1 MVKQTVIPFYKG
13 KKKNGRLRPL
23 ALSLCLL
30 TFAGVSAQTDK
41 VSLDVKNAT
50 VKELFSAIEK
60 QTPWHFSYR
69 DAEVKEKERVTL
81 SVKNEELKVVLTQ
94 ELKKRNLTYRLSGN
108 KIIIISADADKG
120 SSKKVT
126 VKGQI
131 KDEKGEPIIGVTIML
146 ASDQSVGTI
155 TDHKGDFS
163 LSGVPENDYLLVSY
177 IGYKDQSVPI
187 RKNTFLNIMLQ
198 EDSQALDEVVVVG
211 YGVQKKANLSG
222 AVSVVETK
230 TIENRPVLNMG
241 QALQGAVA
249 NFNVSIGDGEADDSP
264 KYNIRGYTSINGGEP
279 LVVIDGV
286 VSTSDQLN
294 RMNPTDIAGIS
305 VLKDAAS
312 SAIYGSRAAYGVIL
326 VTTRMGSSEKLTVN
340 YNNNFVLRTNTHMP
354 EIITDP
360 YTVATISNEMAYP
373 WYNLFNEEQLA
384 YAKKVSE
391 DPSLSPYYVNPD
403 GTWSYFGRTNWM
415 EEAYKDVGFSTI
427 HNIDISG
434 KTERIA
440 YYFSGGYNRQNGMF
454 KMGNDIYNRY
464 NVRSKLQFKL
474 TDWWKLDANLSMT
487 ASDYDYATA
496 MTNTYREMYRKSTIY
511 TLKNPDGTWTD
522 SSVGNLG
529 AMAEGGR
536 ATDWKNNMN
545 INLSTRID
553 FIKDVLFVQ
562 GNFAYA
568 NTKTRS
574 NWHDKL
580 VPYRNGPDLPLLM
593 FNPLSSVSDASS
605 SSSDTKHL
613 VFDVYGTFQ
622 KTFAQVHSLTAVLG
636 FNQEEYKYDY
646 FKANRAELISE
657 SLPTI
662 NLATGDMNMSQKIES
677 WALRGAF
684 ARLGYVYA
692 DKYIFEFNGRY
703 DGTSRF
709 PKKDRF
715 VFNPSASLGWV
726 ISREDFF
733 KPLKNIISF
742 LKLRGSYGRLGNQD
756 VSTYAYVATMGSGK
770 ISQILEGK
778 QPIYVS
784 APGLVSGNLTWEKVT
799 TANIG
804 MDINFF
810 DNRLTMTGEFY
821 IRRTKDMLTK
831 GYTLPAVLGTS
842 VPKQNAANLKTRGW
856 EVTVGWK
863 DQLNLCNKPFIYNA
877 NFNLADSRAWI
888 TKYDNPT
895 GYLGDHYVGQ
905 ELGEIWGVETLGF
918 FTSEED
924 IKNHAD
930 QSWSTSYP
938 GTRPLAPG
946 DLKFKD
952 ANGDGKIDDGTWTL
966 DDHGDYNI
974 IGNSRPRFT
983 FGLNL
988 GAQWNGFDVSLFA
1001 QGVGKKDYYPGVS
1014 DLYFWGIYAQPW
1026 TNITVGNYY
1035 DRWTEEN
1042 PNGYYPR
1049 MKAYVAENT
1058 DKECGVTQTK
1068 YLQNAAYIRFKN
1080 LTVGYTIPQKYV
1092 EKIGIQRLRFFFSGD
1107 NLGEISG
1114 LYKHYNVDP
1123 EQLGNMSYPLQ
1134 RSFSF
1139 DLNLTL

>member
-733 KPLKNIISF
+733 KPLKILS
-742 LKLRGSYGRLGNQD
+742 
-756 VSTYAYVATMGSGK
+756 VS
-770 ISQILEGK
+770 
-778 QPIYVS
+778 
-784 APGLVSGNLTWEKVT
+784 
-799 TANIG
+799 
-804 MDINFF
+804 
-810 DNRLTMTGEFY
+810 
-821 IRRTKDMLTK
+821 
-831 GYTLPAVLGTS
+831 
-842 VPKQNAANLKTRGW
+842 
-856 EVTVGWK
+856 
-863 DQLNLCNKPFIYNA
+863 
-877 NFNLADSRAWI
+877 
-888 TKYDNPT
+888 
-895 GYLGDHYVGQ
+895 
-905 ELGEIWGVETLGF
+905 
-918 FTSEED
+918 
-924 IKNHAD
+924 
-930 QSWSTSYP
+930 
-938 GTRPLAPG
+938 
-946 DLKFKD
+946 
-952 ANGDGKIDDGTWTL
+952 
-966 DDHGDYNI
+966 
-974 IGNSRPRFT
+974 
-983 FGLNL
+983 
-988 GAQWNGFDVSLFA
+988 
-1001 QGVGKKDYYPGVS
+1001 
-1014 DLYFWGIYAQPW
+1014 
-1026 TNITVGNYY
+1026 
-1035 DRWTEEN
+1035 
-1042 PNGYYPR
+1042 
-1049 MKAYVAENT
+1049 
-1058 DKECGVTQTK
+1058 
-1068 YLQNAAYIRFKN
+1068 
-1080 LTVGYTIPQKYV
+1080 
-1092 EKIGIQRLRFFFSGD
+1092 
-1107 NLGEISG
+1107 
-1114 LYKHYNVDP
+1114 
-1123 EQLGNMSYPLQ
+1123 
-1134 RSFSF
+1134 
-1139 DLNLTL
+1139 

>member
-810 DNRLTMTGEFY
+810 
-821 IRRTKDMLTK
+821 
-831 GYTLPAVLGTS
+831 
-842 VPKQNAANLKTRGW
+842 
-856 EVTVGWK
+856 
-863 DQLNLCNKPFIYNA
+863 
-877 NFNLADSRAWI
+877 
-888 TKYDNPT
+888 
-895 GYLGDHYVGQ
+895 
-905 ELGEIWGVETLGF
+905 
-918 FTSEED
+918 
-924 IKNHAD
+924 
-930 QSWSTSYP
+930 
-938 GTRPLAPG
+938 
-946 DLKFKD
+946 
-952 ANGDGKIDDGTWTL
+952 
-966 DDHGDYNI
+966 
-974 IGNSRPRFT
+974 
-983 FGLNL
+983 
-988 GAQWNGFDVSLFA
+988 
-1001 QGVGKKDYYPGVS
+1001 
-1014 DLYFWGIYAQPW
+1014 
-1026 TNITVGNYY
+1026 
-1035 DRWTEEN
+1035 
-1042 PNGYYPR
+1042 
-1049 MKAYVAENT
+1049 
-1058 DKECGVTQTK
+1058 
-1068 YLQNAAYIRFKN
+1068 
-1080 LTVGYTIPQKYV
+1080 
-1092 EKIGIQRLRFFFSGD
+1092 
-1107 NLGEISG
+1107 
-1114 LYKHYNVDP
+1114 
-1123 EQLGNMSYPLQ
+1123 
-1134 RSFSF
+1134 
-1139 DLNLTL
+1139 

>member
-163 LSGVPENDYLLVSY
+163 LSGGPENDYLLVSY

-391 DPSLSPYYVNPD
+391 DPSLSPYYVNTD

-536 ATDWKNNMN
+536 ATDCFLYKVTLLMQIPRRVAIRM
-545 INLSTRID
+545 INL
-553 FIKDVLFVQ
+553 F
-562 GNFAYA
+562 
-568 NTKTRS
+568 
-574 NWHDKL
+574 
-580 VPYRNGPDLPLLM
+580 
-593 FNPLSSVSDASS
+593 
-605 SSSDTKHL
+605 
-613 VFDVYGTFQ
+613 
-622 KTFAQVHSLTAVLG
+622 
-636 FNQEEYKYDY
+636 
-646 FKANRAELISE
+646 LIV
-657 SLPTI
+657 
-662 NLATGDMNMSQKIES
+662 TGLIC
-677 WALRGAF
+677 
-684 ARLGYVYA
+684 
-692 DKYIFEFNGRY
+692 
-703 DGTSRF
+703 
-709 PKKDRF
+709 
-715 VFNPSASLGWV
+715 
-726 ISREDFF
+726 
-733 KPLKNIISF
+733 
-742 LKLRGSYGRLGNQD
+742 
-756 VSTYAYVATMGSGK
+756 
-770 ISQILEGK
+770 
-778 QPIYVS
+778 
-784 APGLVSGNLTWEKVT
+784 
-799 TANIG
+799 
-804 MDINFF
+804 
-810 DNRLTMTGEFY
+810 
-821 IRRTKDMLTK
+821 
-831 GYTLPAVLGTS
+831 
-842 VPKQNAANLKTRGW
+842 
-856 EVTVGWK
+856 
-863 DQLNLCNKPFIYNA
+863 LC
-877 NFNLADSRAWI
+877 
-888 TKYDNPT
+888 
-895 GYLGDHYVGQ
+895 
-905 ELGEIWGVETLGF
+905 
-918 FTSEED
+918 
-924 IKNHAD
+924 
-930 QSWSTSYP
+930 
-938 GTRPLAPG
+938 
-946 DLKFKD
+946 
-952 ANGDGKIDDGTWTL
+952 
-966 DDHGDYNI
+966 
-974 IGNSRPRFT
+974 
-983 FGLNL
+983 
-988 GAQWNGFDVSLFA
+988 
-1001 QGVGKKDYYPGVS
+1001 
-1014 DLYFWGIYAQPW
+1014 
-1026 TNITVGNYY
+1026 
-1035 DRWTEEN
+1035 
-1042 PNGYYPR
+1042 
-1049 MKAYVAENT
+1049 
-1058 DKECGVTQTK
+1058 
-1068 YLQNAAYIRFKN
+1068 
-1080 LTVGYTIPQKYV
+1080 
-1092 EKIGIQRLRFFFSGD
+1092 
-1107 NLGEISG
+1107 
-1114 LYKHYNVDP
+1114 
-1123 EQLGNMSYPLQ
+1123 
-1134 RSFSF
+1134 
-1139 DLNLTL
+1139 

>member
-562 GNFAYA
+562 GNFAMKIPRRVA
-568 NTKTRS
+568 I
-574 NWHDKL
+574 
-580 VPYRNGPDLPLLM
+580 GM
-593 FNPLSSVSDASS
+593 
-605 SSSDTKHL
+605 
-613 VFDVYGTFQ
+613 
-622 KTFAQVHSLTAVLG
+622 
-636 FNQEEYKYDY
+636 
-646 FKANRAELISE
+646 
-657 SLPTI
+657 I
-662 NLATGDMNMSQKIES
+662 NLYLIVTGLIC
-677 WALRGAF
+677 
-684 ARLGYVYA
+684 
-692 DKYIFEFNGRY
+692 
-703 DGTSRF
+703 
-709 PKKDRF
+709 
-715 VFNPSASLGWV
+715 
-726 ISREDFF
+726 
-733 KPLKNIISF
+733 
-742 LKLRGSYGRLGNQD
+742 
-756 VSTYAYVATMGSGK
+756 
-770 ISQILEGK
+770 
-778 QPIYVS
+778 
-784 APGLVSGNLTWEKVT
+784 
-799 TANIG
+799 
-804 MDINFF
+804 
-810 DNRLTMTGEFY
+810 
-821 IRRTKDMLTK
+821 
-831 GYTLPAVLGTS
+831 
-842 VPKQNAANLKTRGW
+842 
-856 EVTVGWK
+856 
-863 DQLNLCNKPFIYNA
+863 LC
-877 NFNLADSRAWI
+877 
-888 TKYDNPT
+888 
-895 GYLGDHYVGQ
+895 
-905 ELGEIWGVETLGF
+905 
-918 FTSEED
+918 
-924 IKNHAD
+924 
-930 QSWSTSYP
+930 
-938 GTRPLAPG
+938 
-946 DLKFKD
+946 
-952 ANGDGKIDDGTWTL
+952 
-966 DDHGDYNI
+966 
-974 IGNSRPRFT
+974 
-983 FGLNL
+983 
-988 GAQWNGFDVSLFA
+988 
-1001 QGVGKKDYYPGVS
+1001 
-1014 DLYFWGIYAQPW
+1014 
-1026 TNITVGNYY
+1026 
-1035 DRWTEEN
+1035 
-1042 PNGYYPR
+1042 
-1049 MKAYVAENT
+1049 
-1058 DKECGVTQTK
+1058 
-1068 YLQNAAYIRFKN
+1068 
-1080 LTVGYTIPQKYV
+1080 
-1092 EKIGIQRLRFFFSGD
+1092 
-1107 NLGEISG
+1107 
-1114 LYKHYNVDP
+1114 
-1123 EQLGNMSYPLQ
+1123 
-1134 RSFSF
+1134 
-1139 DLNLTL
+1139 

>member
-905 ELGEIWGVETLGF
+905 ELGEIWGV
-918 FTSEED
+918 
-924 IKNHAD
+924 
-930 QSWSTSYP
+930 
-938 GTRPLAPG
+938 
-946 DLKFKD
+946 
-952 ANGDGKIDDGTWTL
+952 
-966 DDHGDYNI
+966 
-974 IGNSRPRFT
+974 
-983 FGLNL
+983 
-988 GAQWNGFDVSLFA
+988 
-1001 QGVGKKDYYPGVS
+1001 
-1014 DLYFWGIYAQPW
+1014 
-1026 TNITVGNYY
+1026 
-1035 DRWTEEN
+1035 
-1042 PNGYYPR
+1042 
-1049 MKAYVAENT
+1049 
-1058 DKECGVTQTK
+1058 C
-1068 YLQNAAYIRFKN
+1068 
-1080 LTVGYTIPQKYV
+1080 
-1092 EKIGIQRLRFFFSGD
+1092 
-1107 NLGEISG
+1107 
-1114 LYKHYNVDP
+1114 
-1123 EQLGNMSYPLQ
+1123 
-1134 RSFSF
+1134 
-1139 DLNLTL
+1139 

>member
-613 VFDVYGTFQ
+613 VFDVYG
-622 KTFAQVHSLTAVLG
+622 K
-636 FNQEEYKYDY
+636 
-646 FKANRAELISE
+646 
-657 SLPTI
+657 
-662 NLATGDMNMSQKIES
+662 
-677 WALRGAF
+677 
-684 ARLGYVYA
+684 
-692 DKYIFEFNGRY
+692 
-703 DGTSRF
+703 
-709 PKKDRF
+709 
-715 VFNPSASLGWV
+715 
-726 ISREDFF
+726 
-733 KPLKNIISF
+733 
-742 LKLRGSYGRLGNQD
+742 
-756 VSTYAYVATMGSGK
+756 
-770 ISQILEGK
+770 
-778 QPIYVS
+778 
-784 APGLVSGNLTWEKVT
+784 
-799 TANIG
+799 
-804 MDINFF
+804 
-810 DNRLTMTGEFY
+810 
-821 IRRTKDMLTK
+821 
-831 GYTLPAVLGTS
+831 
-842 VPKQNAANLKTRGW
+842 
-856 EVTVGWK
+856 
-863 DQLNLCNKPFIYNA
+863 
-877 NFNLADSRAWI
+877 
-888 TKYDNPT
+888 
-895 GYLGDHYVGQ
+895 
-905 ELGEIWGVETLGF
+905 
-918 FTSEED
+918 
-924 IKNHAD
+924 
-930 QSWSTSYP
+930 
-938 GTRPLAPG
+938 
-946 DLKFKD
+946 
-952 ANGDGKIDDGTWTL
+952 
-966 DDHGDYNI
+966 
-974 IGNSRPRFT
+974 
-983 FGLNL
+983 
-988 GAQWNGFDVSLFA
+988 
-1001 QGVGKKDYYPGVS
+1001 
-1014 DLYFWGIYAQPW
+1014 
-1026 TNITVGNYY
+1026 
-1035 DRWTEEN
+1035 
-1042 PNGYYPR
+1042 
-1049 MKAYVAENT
+1049 
-1058 DKECGVTQTK
+1058 
-1068 YLQNAAYIRFKN
+1068 
-1080 LTVGYTIPQKYV
+1080 
-1092 EKIGIQRLRFFFSGD
+1092 
-1107 NLGEISG
+1107 
-1114 LYKHYNVDP
+1114 
-1123 EQLGNMSYPLQ
+1123 
-1134 RSFSF
+1134 
-1139 DLNLTL
+1139 

>member
-930 QSWSTSYP
+930 
-938 GTRPLAPG
+938 
-946 DLKFKD
+946 
-952 ANGDGKIDDGTWTL
+952 
-966 DDHGDYNI
+966 
-974 IGNSRPRFT
+974 
-983 FGLNL
+983 
-988 GAQWNGFDVSLFA
+988 
-1001 QGVGKKDYYPGVS
+1001 
-1014 DLYFWGIYAQPW
+1014 
-1026 TNITVGNYY
+1026 
-1035 DRWTEEN
+1035 
-1042 PNGYYPR
+1042 
-1049 MKAYVAENT
+1049 
-1058 DKECGVTQTK
+1058 
-1068 YLQNAAYIRFKN
+1068 
-1080 LTVGYTIPQKYV
+1080 
-1092 EKIGIQRLRFFFSGD
+1092 
-1107 NLGEISG
+1107 
-1114 LYKHYNVDP
+1114 
-1123 EQLGNMSYPLQ
+1123 
-1134 RSFSF
+1134 
-1139 DLNLTL
+1139 

>member
-562 GNFAYA
+562 GNFAV
-568 NTKTRS
+568 RS
-574 NWHDKL
+574 YEK
-580 VPYRNGPDLPLLM
+580 
-593 FNPLSSVSDASS
+593 SV
-605 SSSDTKHL
+605 
-613 VFDVYGTFQ
+613 
-622 KTFAQVHSLTAVLG
+622 
-636 FNQEEYKYDY
+636 
-646 FKANRAELISE
+646 
-657 SLPTI
+657 
-662 NLATGDMNMSQKIES
+662 
-677 WALRGAF
+677 
-684 ARLGYVYA
+684 
-692 DKYIFEFNGRY
+692 
-703 DGTSRF
+703 
-709 PKKDRF
+709 
-715 VFNPSASLGWV
+715 
-726 ISREDFF
+726 
-733 KPLKNIISF
+733 
-742 LKLRGSYGRLGNQD
+742 
-756 VSTYAYVATMGSGK
+756 
-770 ISQILEGK
+770 
-778 QPIYVS
+778 IY
-784 APGLVSGNLTWEKVT
+784 
-799 TANIG
+799 
-804 MDINFF
+804 
-810 DNRLTMTGEFY
+810 
-821 IRRTKDMLTK
+821 
-831 GYTLPAVLGTS
+831 
-842 VPKQNAANLKTRGW
+842 
-856 EVTVGWK
+856 WK
-863 DQLNLCNKPFIYNA
+863 
-877 NFNLADSRAWI
+877 
-888 TKYDNPT
+888 
-895 GYLGDHYVGQ
+895 
-905 ELGEIWGVETLGF
+905 
-918 FTSEED
+918 
-924 IKNHAD
+924 
-930 QSWSTSYP
+930 
-938 GTRPLAPG
+938 
-946 DLKFKD
+946 
-952 ANGDGKIDDGTWTL
+952 
-966 DDHGDYNI
+966 
-974 IGNSRPRFT
+974 
-983 FGLNL
+983 
-988 GAQWNGFDVSLFA
+988 
-1001 QGVGKKDYYPGVS
+1001 
-1014 DLYFWGIYAQPW
+1014 
-1026 TNITVGNYY
+1026 
-1035 DRWTEEN
+1035 
-1042 PNGYYPR
+1042 
-1049 MKAYVAENT
+1049 
-1058 DKECGVTQTK
+1058 
-1068 YLQNAAYIRFKN
+1068 
-1080 LTVGYTIPQKYV
+1080 
-1092 EKIGIQRLRFFFSGD
+1092 
-1107 NLGEISG
+1107 
-1114 LYKHYNVDP
+1114 
-1123 EQLGNMSYPLQ
+1123 
-1134 RSFSF
+1134 
-1139 DLNLTL
+1139 

>member
-636 FNQEEYKYDY
+636 FNQEEYK
-646 FKANRAELISE
+646 
-657 SLPTI
+657 
-662 NLATGDMNMSQKIES
+662 
-677 WALRGAF
+677 
-684 ARLGYVYA
+684 
-692 DKYIFEFNGRY
+692 
-703 DGTSRF
+703 
-709 PKKDRF
+709 PKFR
-715 VFNPSASLGWV
+715 S
-726 ISREDFF
+726 
-733 KPLKNIISF
+733 
-742 LKLRGSYGRLGNQD
+742 
-756 VSTYAYVATMGSGK
+756 
-770 ISQILEGK
+770 IL
-778 QPIYVS
+778 V
-784 APGLVSGNLTWEKVT
+784 
-799 TANIG
+799 
-804 MDINFF
+804 
-810 DNRLTMTGEFY
+810 
-821 IRRTKDMLTK
+821 
-831 GYTLPAVLGTS
+831 
-842 VPKQNAANLKTRGW
+842 
-856 EVTVGWK
+856 
-863 DQLNLCNKPFIYNA
+863 
-877 NFNLADSRAWI
+877 
-888 TKYDNPT
+888 
-895 GYLGDHYVGQ
+895 
-905 ELGEIWGVETLGF
+905 
-918 FTSEED
+918 
-924 IKNHAD
+924 
-930 QSWSTSYP
+930 
-938 GTRPLAPG
+938 
-946 DLKFKD
+946 
-952 ANGDGKIDDGTWTL
+952 
-966 DDHGDYNI
+966 
-974 IGNSRPRFT
+974 
-983 FGLNL
+983 
-988 GAQWNGFDVSLFA
+988 
-1001 QGVGKKDYYPGVS
+1001 
-1014 DLYFWGIYAQPW
+1014 
-1026 TNITVGNYY
+1026 
-1035 DRWTEEN
+1035 
-1042 PNGYYPR
+1042 
-1049 MKAYVAENT
+1049 
-1058 DKECGVTQTK
+1058 
-1068 YLQNAAYIRFKN
+1068 
-1080 LTVGYTIPQKYV
+1080 
-1092 EKIGIQRLRFFFSGD
+1092 
-1107 NLGEISG
+1107 
-1114 LYKHYNVDP
+1114 
-1123 EQLGNMSYPLQ
+1123 
-1134 RSFSF
+1134 
-1139 DLNLTL
+1139 

>member
-646 FKANRAELISE
+646 FLSLIHISE
-657 SLPTI
+657 P
-662 NLATGDMNMSQKIES
+662 
-677 WALRGAF
+677 
-684 ARLGYVYA
+684 
-692 DKYIFEFNGRY
+692 
-703 DGTSRF
+703 
-709 PKKDRF
+709 
-715 VFNPSASLGWV
+715 
-726 ISREDFF
+726 
-733 KPLKNIISF
+733 
-742 LKLRGSYGRLGNQD
+742 
-756 VSTYAYVATMGSGK
+756 
-770 ISQILEGK
+770 
-778 QPIYVS
+778 
-784 APGLVSGNLTWEKVT
+784 
-799 TANIG
+799 
-804 MDINFF
+804 
-810 DNRLTMTGEFY
+810 
-821 IRRTKDMLTK
+821 
-831 GYTLPAVLGTS
+831 
-842 VPKQNAANLKTRGW
+842 
-856 EVTVGWK
+856 
-863 DQLNLCNKPFIYNA
+863 
-877 NFNLADSRAWI
+877 
-888 TKYDNPT
+888 
-895 GYLGDHYVGQ
+895 
-905 ELGEIWGVETLGF
+905 
-918 FTSEED
+918 
-924 IKNHAD
+924 
-930 QSWSTSYP
+930 
-938 GTRPLAPG
+938 TRP
-946 DLKFKD
+946 
-952 ANGDGKIDDGTWTL
+952 
-966 DDHGDYNI
+966 
-974 IGNSRPRFT
+974 
-983 FGLNL
+983 
-988 GAQWNGFDVSLFA
+988 
-1001 QGVGKKDYYPGVS
+1001 
-1014 DLYFWGIYAQPW
+1014 
-1026 TNITVGNYY
+1026 
-1035 DRWTEEN
+1035 
-1042 PNGYYPR
+1042 
-1049 MKAYVAENT
+1049 
-1058 DKECGVTQTK
+1058 
-1068 YLQNAAYIRFKN
+1068 
-1080 LTVGYTIPQKYV
+1080 
-1092 EKIGIQRLRFFFSGD
+1092 
-1107 NLGEISG
+1107 
-1114 LYKHYNVDP
+1114 
-1123 EQLGNMSYPLQ
+1123 
-1134 RSFSF
+1134 
-1139 DLNLTL
+1139 

>member
-1 MVKQTVIPFYKG
+1 MI
-13 KKKNGRLRPL
+13 
-23 ALSLCLL
+23 
-30 TFAGVSAQTDK
+30 
-41 VSLDVKNAT
+41 
-50 VKELFSAIEK
+50 
-60 QTPWHFSYR
+60 
-69 DAEVKEKERVTL
+69 
-81 SVKNEELKVVLTQ
+81 
-94 ELKKRNLTYRLSGN
+94 
-108 KIIIISADADKG
+108 
-120 SSKKVT
+120 
-126 VKGQI
+126 
-131 KDEKGEPIIGVTIML
+131 
-146 ASDQSVGTI
+146 
-155 TDHKGDFS
+155 
-163 LSGVPENDYLLVSY
+163 SY
-177 IGYKDQSVPI
+177 IGYQNQIVQVG
-187 RKNTFLNIMLQ
+187 KNFLLDITLR
-198 EDSQALDEVVVVG
+198 EDTQVLDEVVVVG

-222 AVSVVETK
+222 SVSVVETK
-230 TIENRPVLNMG
+230 TIEDRPVLNMG

-264 KYNIRGYTSINGGEP
+264 SYNIRGYTSINGGEP

-294 RMNPTDIAGIS
+294 RMNPTDIASIS

-326 VTTRMGSSEKLTVN
+326 VTTRMGSSEKLTIN
-340 YNNNFVLRTNTHMP
+340 YNNNFVMRTNTYMP
-354 EIITDP
+354 DIITDP

-415 EEAYKDVGFSTI
+415 EEAYKKWGFSTI

-434 KTERIA
+434 RTDRIA

-474 TDWWKLDANLSMT
+474 TDWWRLDTNLSMT

-496 MTNTYREMYRKSTIY
+496 MTNTYRQMYRKNTYY

-522 SSVGNLG
+522 NSVGNLG

-536 ATDWKNNMN
+536 ATDWKTNMN

-553 FIKDVLFVQ
+553 FVKDVFFVQ
-562 GNFAYA
+562 GSFAYA

-580 VPYRNGPDLPLLM
+580 VPYRNGPELPLLM
-593 FNPLSSVSDASS
+593 FNPLSNVSDASS

-622 KTFAQVHSLTAVLG
+622 KTFASKHALTAVLG

-646 FKANRAELISE
+646 IKANRLELISE

-662 NLATGDMNMSQKIES
+662 NLATGDMNMSQKIET

-726 ISREDFF
+726 VSQENFF
-733 KPLKNIISF
+733 EPLKDVVSF

-756 VSTYAYVATMGSGK
+756 VAAYAYLATMGSGK

-778 QPIYVS
+778 QPVYVS
-784 APGLVSGNLTWEKVT
+784 APGLVSGSLTWEKVT
-799 TANIG
+799 TANVG

-810 DNRLTMTGEFY
+810 NNRLVMTGEFY
-821 IRRTKDMLTK
+821 VRRTTDMLTK
-831 GYTLPAVLGTS
+831 GYTLPSVLGTS
-842 VPKQNAANLKTRGW
+842 VPDQNAADLKTRGW
-856 EVTVGWK
+856 EVSVGWK
-863 DQLNLCNKPFIYNA
+863 DRIVLGGRPLTYNLS
-877 NFNLADSRAWI
+877 FNLADSRAWI

-895 GYLGDHYVGQ
+895 GYLGDYYVGQ
-905 ELGEIWGVETLGF
+905 ELGEIWGMETLGF

-930 QSWSTSYP
+930 QSWCTSYP

-966 DDHGDYNI
+966 EDHGDYSI
-974 IGNSRPRFT
+974 IGNSRSRLT

-1001 QGVGKKDYYPGVS
+1001 QGVGKRDYYPGVS
-1014 DLYFWGIYAQPW
+1014 DLYFWGIYAEPK
-1026 TNITVGNYY
+1026 TNITVGHMY
-1035 DRWTEEN
+1035 DRWTETN
-1042 PNGYYPR
+1042 PDGYYPR
-1049 MKAYVAENT
+1049 MKAYVAEQT
-1058 DKECGVTQTK
+1058 DKECGVTQTR

-1080 LTVGYTIPQKYV
+1080 LTIGYTVPQKCL
-1092 EKIGIQRLRFFFSGD
+1092 EKFGIQRLRLFFSGD

-1134 RSFSF
+1134 RSLSF
-1139 DLNLTL
+1139 GLNVTL

>member
-312 SAIYGSRAAYGVIL
+312 SAIYGSRAAYGVIS

-622 KTFAQVHSLTAVLG
+622 KTFAQVHSLTAG
-636 FNQEEYKYDY
+636 
-646 FKANRAELISE
+646 
-657 SLPTI
+657 
-662 NLATGDMNMSQKIES
+662 
-677 WALRGAF
+677 
-684 ARLGYVYA
+684 
-692 DKYIFEFNGRY
+692 
-703 DGTSRF
+703 
-709 PKKDRF
+709 
-715 VFNPSASLGWV
+715 
-726 ISREDFF
+726 
-733 KPLKNIISF
+733 
-742 LKLRGSYGRLGNQD
+742 
-756 VSTYAYVATMGSGK
+756 
-770 ISQILEGK
+770 
-778 QPIYVS
+778 
-784 APGLVSGNLTWEKVT
+784 
-799 TANIG
+799 
-804 MDINFF
+804 
-810 DNRLTMTGEFY
+810 
-821 IRRTKDMLTK
+821 IR
-831 GYTLPAVLGTS
+831 
-842 VPKQNAANLKTRGW
+842 
-856 EVTVGWK
+856 
-863 DQLNLCNKPFIYNA
+863 I
-877 NFNLADSRAWI
+877 
-888 TKYDNPT
+888 
-895 GYLGDHYVGQ
+895 
-905 ELGEIWGVETLGF
+905 
-918 FTSEED
+918 
-924 IKNHAD
+924 
-930 QSWSTSYP
+930 
-938 GTRPLAPG
+938 
-946 DLKFKD
+946 
-952 ANGDGKIDDGTWTL
+952 
-966 DDHGDYNI
+966 
-974 IGNSRPRFT
+974 
-983 FGLNL
+983 
-988 GAQWNGFDVSLFA
+988 
-1001 QGVGKKDYYPGVS
+1001 
-1014 DLYFWGIYAQPW
+1014 
-1026 TNITVGNYY
+1026 
-1035 DRWTEEN
+1035 
-1042 PNGYYPR
+1042 
-1049 MKAYVAENT
+1049 
-1058 DKECGVTQTK
+1058 
-1068 YLQNAAYIRFKN
+1068 
-1080 LTVGYTIPQKYV
+1080 
-1092 EKIGIQRLRFFFSGD
+1092 
-1107 NLGEISG
+1107 
-1114 LYKHYNVDP
+1114 
-1123 EQLGNMSYPLQ
+1123 
-1134 RSFSF
+1134 
-1139 DLNLTL
+1139 

>member
-131 KDEKGEPIIGVTIML
+131 KDEKGEPIIGVRILL
-146 ASDQSVGTI
+146 ASA
-155 TDHKGDFS
+155 
-163 LSGVPENDYLLVSY
+163 GVPENDYLLVSY

-831 GYTLPAVLGTS
+831 GYTLPAVLCTS

-1139 DLNLTL
+1139 GLNLTL

>member
-562 GNFAYA
+562 GNFA
-568 NTKTRS
+568 
-574 NWHDKL
+574 
-580 VPYRNGPDLPLLM
+580 
-593 FNPLSSVSDASS
+593 FN
-605 SSSDTKHL
+605 
-613 VFDVYGTFQ
+613 
-622 KTFAQVHSLTAVLG
+622 
-636 FNQEEYKYDY
+636 KYDV
-646 FKANRAELISE
+646 R
-657 SLPTI
+657 
-662 NLATGDMNMSQKIES
+662 
-677 WALRGAF
+677 
-684 ARLGYVYA
+684 
-692 DKYIFEFNGRY
+692 
-703 DGTSRF
+703 
-709 PKKDRF
+709 
-715 VFNPSASLGWV
+715 
-726 ISREDFF
+726 
-733 KPLKNIISF
+733 
-742 LKLRGSYGRLGNQD
+742 
-756 VSTYAYVATMGSGK
+756 
-770 ISQILEGK
+770 
-778 QPIYVS
+778 
-784 APGLVSGNLTWEKVT
+784 
-799 TANIG
+799 
-804 MDINFF
+804 
-810 DNRLTMTGEFY
+810 
-821 IRRTKDMLTK
+821 
-831 GYTLPAVLGTS
+831 
-842 VPKQNAANLKTRGW
+842 
-856 EVTVGWK
+856 
-863 DQLNLCNKPFIYNA
+863 
-877 NFNLADSRAWI
+877 
-888 TKYDNPT
+888 
-895 GYLGDHYVGQ
+895 
-905 ELGEIWGVETLGF
+905 
-918 FTSEED
+918 
-924 IKNHAD
+924 
-930 QSWSTSYP
+930 
-938 GTRPLAPG
+938 
-946 DLKFKD
+946 
-952 ANGDGKIDDGTWTL
+952 
-966 DDHGDYNI
+966 
-974 IGNSRPRFT
+974 
-983 FGLNL
+983 
-988 GAQWNGFDVSLFA
+988 
-1001 QGVGKKDYYPGVS
+1001 
-1014 DLYFWGIYAQPW
+1014 
-1026 TNITVGNYY
+1026 
-1035 DRWTEEN
+1035 
-1042 PNGYYPR
+1042 
-1049 MKAYVAENT
+1049 
-1058 DKECGVTQTK
+1058 
-1068 YLQNAAYIRFKN
+1068 
-1080 LTVGYTIPQKYV
+1080 
-1092 EKIGIQRLRFFFSGD
+1092 
-1107 NLGEISG
+1107 
-1114 LYKHYNVDP
+1114 
-1123 EQLGNMSYPLQ
+1123 
-1134 RSFSF
+1134 
-1139 DLNLTL
+1139 

>member
-692 DKYIFEFNGRY
+692 CLLY
-703 DGTSRF
+703 TS
-709 PKKDRF
+709 
-715 VFNPSASLGWV
+715 PS
-726 ISREDFF
+726 
-733 KPLKNIISF
+733 
-742 LKLRGSYGRLGNQD
+742 
-756 VSTYAYVATMGSGK
+756 
-770 ISQILEGK
+770 
-778 QPIYVS
+778 
-784 APGLVSGNLTWEKVT
+784 
-799 TANIG
+799 
-804 MDINFF
+804 
-810 DNRLTMTGEFY
+810 
-821 IRRTKDMLTK
+821 
-831 GYTLPAVLGTS
+831 
-842 VPKQNAANLKTRGW
+842 
-856 EVTVGWK
+856 
-863 DQLNLCNKPFIYNA
+863 
-877 NFNLADSRAWI
+877 
-888 TKYDNPT
+888 
-895 GYLGDHYVGQ
+895 
-905 ELGEIWGVETLGF
+905 
-918 FTSEED
+918 
-924 IKNHAD
+924 
-930 QSWSTSYP
+930 
-938 GTRPLAPG
+938 
-946 DLKFKD
+946 
-952 ANGDGKIDDGTWTL
+952 
-966 DDHGDYNI
+966 
-974 IGNSRPRFT
+974 PR
-983 FGLNL
+983 
-988 GAQWNGFDVSLFA
+988 D
-1001 QGVGKKDYYPGVS
+1001 
-1014 DLYFWGIYAQPW
+1014 
-1026 TNITVGNYY
+1026 
-1035 DRWTEEN
+1035 
-1042 PNGYYPR
+1042 
-1049 MKAYVAENT
+1049 
-1058 DKECGVTQTK
+1058 
-1068 YLQNAAYIRFKN
+1068 
-1080 LTVGYTIPQKYV
+1080 
-1092 EKIGIQRLRFFFSGD
+1092 
-1107 NLGEISG
+1107 
-1114 LYKHYNVDP
+1114 
-1123 EQLGNMSYPLQ
+1123 
-1134 RSFSF
+1134 
-1139 DLNLTL
+1139 

>member
-733 KPLKNIISF
+733 
-742 LKLRGSYGRLGNQD
+742 
-756 VSTYAYVATMGSGK
+756 
-770 ISQILEGK
+770 
-778 QPIYVS
+778 
-784 APGLVSGNLTWEKVT
+784 
-799 TANIG
+799 
-804 MDINFF
+804 
-810 DNRLTMTGEFY
+810 
-821 IRRTKDMLTK
+821 
-831 GYTLPAVLGTS
+831 
-842 VPKQNAANLKTRGW
+842 
-856 EVTVGWK
+856 
-863 DQLNLCNKPFIYNA
+863 
-877 NFNLADSRAWI
+877 
-888 TKYDNPT
+888 
-895 GYLGDHYVGQ
+895 
-905 ELGEIWGVETLGF
+905 
-918 FTSEED
+918 
-924 IKNHAD
+924 
-930 QSWSTSYP
+930 
-938 GTRPLAPG
+938 
-946 DLKFKD
+946 
-952 ANGDGKIDDGTWTL
+952 
-966 DDHGDYNI
+966 
-974 IGNSRPRFT
+974 
-983 FGLNL
+983 
-988 GAQWNGFDVSLFA
+988 
-1001 QGVGKKDYYPGVS
+1001 
-1014 DLYFWGIYAQPW
+1014 
-1026 TNITVGNYY
+1026 
-1035 DRWTEEN
+1035 
-1042 PNGYYPR
+1042 
-1049 MKAYVAENT
+1049 
-1058 DKECGVTQTK
+1058 
-1068 YLQNAAYIRFKN
+1068 
-1080 LTVGYTIPQKYV
+1080 
-1092 EKIGIQRLRFFFSGD
+1092 
-1107 NLGEISG
+1107 
-1114 LYKHYNVDP
+1114 
-1123 EQLGNMSYPLQ
+1123 
-1134 RSFSF
+1134 
-1139 DLNLTL
+1139 

>member
-726 ISREDFF
+726 ISREDF
-733 KPLKNIISF
+733 
-742 LKLRGSYGRLGNQD
+742 
-756 VSTYAYVATMGSGK
+756 
-770 ISQILEGK
+770 
-778 QPIYVS
+778 
-784 APGLVSGNLTWEKVT
+784 
-799 TANIG
+799 
-804 MDINFF
+804 
-810 DNRLTMTGEFY
+810 
-821 IRRTKDMLTK
+821 
-831 GYTLPAVLGTS
+831 
-842 VPKQNAANLKTRGW
+842 
-856 EVTVGWK
+856 
-863 DQLNLCNKPFIYNA
+863 LN
-877 NFNLADSRAWI
+877 
-888 TKYDNPT
+888 
-895 GYLGDHYVGQ
+895 H
-905 ELGEIWGVETLGF
+905 
-918 FTSEED
+918 
-924 IKNHAD
+924 
-930 QSWSTSYP
+930 
-938 GTRPLAPG
+938 
-946 DLKFKD
+946 
-952 ANGDGKIDDGTWTL
+952 
-966 DDHGDYNI
+966 
-974 IGNSRPRFT
+974 
-983 FGLNL
+983 
-988 GAQWNGFDVSLFA
+988 
-1001 QGVGKKDYYPGVS
+1001 
-1014 DLYFWGIYAQPW
+1014 
-1026 TNITVGNYY
+1026 
-1035 DRWTEEN
+1035 
-1042 PNGYYPR
+1042 
-1049 MKAYVAENT
+1049 
-1058 DKECGVTQTK
+1058 
-1068 YLQNAAYIRFKN
+1068 
-1080 LTVGYTIPQKYV
+1080 
-1092 EKIGIQRLRFFFSGD
+1092 
-1107 NLGEISG
+1107 
-1114 LYKHYNVDP
+1114 
-1123 EQLGNMSYPLQ
+1123 
-1134 RSFSF
+1134 
-1139 DLNLTL
+1139 

>member
-562 GNFAYA
+562 GNFC
-568 NTKTRS
+568 
-574 NWHDKL
+574 
-580 VPYRNGPDLPLLM
+580 LLYT
-593 FNPLSSVSDASS
+593 SDA
-605 SSSDTKHL
+605 
-613 VFDVYGTFQ
+613 
-622 KTFAQVHSLTAVLG
+622 
-636 FNQEEYKYDY
+636 
-646 FKANRAELISE
+646 
-657 SLPTI
+657 
-662 NLATGDMNMSQKIES
+662 
-677 WALRGAF
+677 
-684 ARLGYVYA
+684 A
-692 DKYIFEFNGRY
+692 DE
-703 DGTSRF
+703 
-709 PKKDRF
+709 
-715 VFNPSASLGWV
+715 
-726 ISREDFF
+726 
-733 KPLKNIISF
+733 
-742 LKLRGSYGRLGNQD
+742 
-756 VSTYAYVATMGSGK
+756 
-770 ISQILEGK
+770 
-778 QPIYVS
+778 
-784 APGLVSGNLTWEKVT
+784 
-799 TANIG
+799 
-804 MDINFF
+804 
-810 DNRLTMTGEFY
+810 
-821 IRRTKDMLTK
+821 
-831 GYTLPAVLGTS
+831 
-842 VPKQNAANLKTRGW
+842 
-856 EVTVGWK
+856 
-863 DQLNLCNKPFIYNA
+863 
-877 NFNLADSRAWI
+877 
-888 TKYDNPT
+888 
-895 GYLGDHYVGQ
+895 
-905 ELGEIWGVETLGF
+905 
-918 FTSEED
+918 
-924 IKNHAD
+924 
-930 QSWSTSYP
+930 
-938 GTRPLAPG
+938 
-946 DLKFKD
+946 
-952 ANGDGKIDDGTWTL
+952 
-966 DDHGDYNI
+966 
-974 IGNSRPRFT
+974 
-983 FGLNL
+983 
-988 GAQWNGFDVSLFA
+988 
-1001 QGVGKKDYYPGVS
+1001 
-1014 DLYFWGIYAQPW
+1014 
-1026 TNITVGNYY
+1026 
-1035 DRWTEEN
+1035 
-1042 PNGYYPR
+1042 
-1049 MKAYVAENT
+1049 
-1058 DKECGVTQTK
+1058 
-1068 YLQNAAYIRFKN
+1068 
-1080 LTVGYTIPQKYV
+1080 
-1092 EKIGIQRLRFFFSGD
+1092 
-1107 NLGEISG
+1107 
-1114 LYKHYNVDP
+1114 
-1123 EQLGNMSYPLQ
+1123 
-1134 RSFSF
+1134 
-1139 DLNLTL
+1139 

>member
-821 IRRTKDMLTK
+821 IRR
-831 GYTLPAVLGTS
+831 
-842 VPKQNAANLKTRGW
+842 
-856 EVTVGWK
+856 
-863 DQLNLCNKPFIYNA
+863 
-877 NFNLADSRAWI
+877 
-888 TKYDNPT
+888 
-895 GYLGDHYVGQ
+895 H
-905 ELGEIWGVETLGF
+905 
-918 FTSEED
+918 
-924 IKNHAD
+924 
-930 QSWSTSYP
+930 
-938 GTRPLAPG
+938 
-946 DLKFKD
+946 
-952 ANGDGKIDDGTWTL
+952 
-966 DDHGDYNI
+966 
-974 IGNSRPRFT
+974 
-983 FGLNL
+983 
-988 GAQWNGFDVSLFA
+988 
-1001 QGVGKKDYYPGVS
+1001 
-1014 DLYFWGIYAQPW
+1014 
-1026 TNITVGNYY
+1026 
-1035 DRWTEEN
+1035 
-1042 PNGYYPR
+1042 
-1049 MKAYVAENT
+1049 
-1058 DKECGVTQTK
+1058 
-1068 YLQNAAYIRFKN
+1068 
-1080 LTVGYTIPQKYV
+1080 
-1092 EKIGIQRLRFFFSGD
+1092 
-1107 NLGEISG
+1107 
-1114 LYKHYNVDP
+1114 
-1123 EQLGNMSYPLQ
+1123 
-1134 RSFSF
+1134 
-1139 DLNLTL
+1139 

>member
-562 GNFAYA
+562 GNFA
-568 NTKTRS
+568 
-574 NWHDKL
+574 
-580 VPYRNGPDLPLLM
+580 
-593 FNPLSSVSDASS
+593 FE
-605 SSSDTKHL
+605 KH
-613 VFDVYGTFQ
+613 
-622 KTFAQVHSLTAVLG
+622 
-636 FNQEEYKYDY
+636 
-646 FKANRAELISE
+646 
-657 SLPTI
+657 
-662 NLATGDMNMSQKIES
+662 
-677 WALRGAF
+677 
-684 ARLGYVYA
+684 
-692 DKYIFEFNGRY
+692 
-703 DGTSRF
+703 
-709 PKKDRF
+709 
-715 VFNPSASLGWV
+715 
-726 ISREDFF
+726 
-733 KPLKNIISF
+733 
-742 LKLRGSYGRLGNQD
+742 
-756 VSTYAYVATMGSGK
+756 
-770 ISQILEGK
+770 
-778 QPIYVS
+778 
-784 APGLVSGNLTWEKVT
+784 
-799 TANIG
+799 
-804 MDINFF
+804 
-810 DNRLTMTGEFY
+810 
-821 IRRTKDMLTK
+821 
-831 GYTLPAVLGTS
+831 
-842 VPKQNAANLKTRGW
+842 
-856 EVTVGWK
+856 
-863 DQLNLCNKPFIYNA
+863 
-877 NFNLADSRAWI
+877 
-888 TKYDNPT
+888 
-895 GYLGDHYVGQ
+895 
-905 ELGEIWGVETLGF
+905 
-918 FTSEED
+918 
-924 IKNHAD
+924 
-930 QSWSTSYP
+930 
-938 GTRPLAPG
+938 
-946 DLKFKD
+946 
-952 ANGDGKIDDGTWTL
+952 
-966 DDHGDYNI
+966 
-974 IGNSRPRFT
+974 
-983 FGLNL
+983 
-988 GAQWNGFDVSLFA
+988 
-1001 QGVGKKDYYPGVS
+1001 
-1014 DLYFWGIYAQPW
+1014 
-1026 TNITVGNYY
+1026 
-1035 DRWTEEN
+1035 
-1042 PNGYYPR
+1042 
-1049 MKAYVAENT
+1049 
-1058 DKECGVTQTK
+1058 
-1068 YLQNAAYIRFKN
+1068 
-1080 LTVGYTIPQKYV
+1080 
-1092 EKIGIQRLRFFFSGD
+1092 
-1107 NLGEISG
+1107 
-1114 LYKHYNVDP
+1114 
-1123 EQLGNMSYPLQ
+1123 
-1134 RSFSF
+1134 
-1139 DLNLTL
+1139 

>member
-662 NLATGDMNMSQKIES
+662 NLATGDMNM
-677 WALRGAF
+677 
-684 ARLGYVYA
+684 
-692 DKYIFEFNGRY
+692 
-703 DGTSRF
+703 
-709 PKKDRF
+709 
-715 VFNPSASLGWV
+715 
-726 ISREDFF
+726 
-733 KPLKNIISF
+733 
-742 LKLRGSYGRLGNQD
+742 
-756 VSTYAYVATMGSGK
+756 
-770 ISQILEGK
+770 
-778 QPIYVS
+778 
-784 APGLVSGNLTWEKVT
+784 
-799 TANIG
+799 
-804 MDINFF
+804 
-810 DNRLTMTGEFY
+810 
-821 IRRTKDMLTK
+821 
-831 GYTLPAVLGTS
+831 
-842 VPKQNAANLKTRGW
+842 
-856 EVTVGWK
+856 
-863 DQLNLCNKPFIYNA
+863 
-877 NFNLADSRAWI
+877 
-888 TKYDNPT
+888 
-895 GYLGDHYVGQ
+895 
-905 ELGEIWGVETLGF
+905 
-918 FTSEED
+918 
-924 IKNHAD
+924 
-930 QSWSTSYP
+930 
-938 GTRPLAPG
+938 
-946 DLKFKD
+946 
-952 ANGDGKIDDGTWTL
+952 
-966 DDHGDYNI
+966 
-974 IGNSRPRFT
+974 
-983 FGLNL
+983 
-988 GAQWNGFDVSLFA
+988 
-1001 QGVGKKDYYPGVS
+1001 
-1014 DLYFWGIYAQPW
+1014 
-1026 TNITVGNYY
+1026 
-1035 DRWTEEN
+1035 
-1042 PNGYYPR
+1042 
-1049 MKAYVAENT
+1049 
-1058 DKECGVTQTK
+1058 
-1068 YLQNAAYIRFKN
+1068 
-1080 LTVGYTIPQKYV
+1080 
-1092 EKIGIQRLRFFFSGD
+1092 
-1107 NLGEISG
+1107 
-1114 LYKHYNVDP
+1114 
-1123 EQLGNMSYPLQ
+1123 
-1134 RSFSF
+1134 
-1139 DLNLTL
+1139 

>member
-1 MVKQTVIPFYKG
+1 
-13 KKKNGRLRPL
+13 
-23 ALSLCLL
+23 
-30 TFAGVSAQTDK
+30 
-41 VSLDVKNAT
+41 
-50 VKELFSAIEK
+50 
-60 QTPWHFSYR
+60 
-69 DAEVKEKERVTL
+69 
-81 SVKNEELKVVLTQ
+81 
-94 ELKKRNLTYRLSGN
+94 
-108 KIIIISADADKG
+108 
-120 SSKKVT
+120 
-126 VKGQI
+126 
-131 KDEKGEPIIGVTIML
+131 ML

-733 KPLKNIISF
+733 KPLKILS
-742 LKLRGSYGRLGNQD
+742 
-756 VSTYAYVATMGSGK
+756 VS
-770 ISQILEGK
+770 
-778 QPIYVS
+778 
-784 APGLVSGNLTWEKVT
+784 
-799 TANIG
+799 
-804 MDINFF
+804 
-810 DNRLTMTGEFY
+810 
-821 IRRTKDMLTK
+821 
-831 GYTLPAVLGTS
+831 
-842 VPKQNAANLKTRGW
+842 
-856 EVTVGWK
+856 
-863 DQLNLCNKPFIYNA
+863 
-877 NFNLADSRAWI
+877 
-888 TKYDNPT
+888 
-895 GYLGDHYVGQ
+895 
-905 ELGEIWGVETLGF
+905 
-918 FTSEED
+918 
-924 IKNHAD
+924 
-930 QSWSTSYP
+930 
-938 GTRPLAPG
+938 
-946 DLKFKD
+946 
-952 ANGDGKIDDGTWTL
+952 
-966 DDHGDYNI
+966 
-974 IGNSRPRFT
+974 
-983 FGLNL
+983 
-988 GAQWNGFDVSLFA
+988 
-1001 QGVGKKDYYPGVS
+1001 
-1014 DLYFWGIYAQPW
+1014 
-1026 TNITVGNYY
+1026 
-1035 DRWTEEN
+1035 
-1042 PNGYYPR
+1042 
-1049 MKAYVAENT
+1049 
-1058 DKECGVTQTK
+1058 
-1068 YLQNAAYIRFKN
+1068 
-1080 LTVGYTIPQKYV
+1080 
-1092 EKIGIQRLRFFFSGD
+1092 
-1107 NLGEISG
+1107 
-1114 LYKHYNVDP
+1114 
-1123 EQLGNMSYPLQ
+1123 
-1134 RSFSF
+1134 
-1139 DLNLTL
+1139 

>member
-842 VPKQNAANLKTRGW
+842 VPK
-856 EVTVGWK
+856 
-863 DQLNLCNKPFIYNA
+863 
-877 NFNLADSRAWI
+877 
-888 TKYDNPT
+888 
-895 GYLGDHYVGQ
+895 
-905 ELGEIWGVETLGF
+905 
-918 FTSEED
+918 
-924 IKNHAD
+924 
-930 QSWSTSYP
+930 
-938 GTRPLAPG
+938 
-946 DLKFKD
+946 
-952 ANGDGKIDDGTWTL
+952 
-966 DDHGDYNI
+966 
-974 IGNSRPRFT
+974 
-983 FGLNL
+983 
-988 GAQWNGFDVSLFA
+988 
-1001 QGVGKKDYYPGVS
+1001 
-1014 DLYFWGIYAQPW
+1014 
-1026 TNITVGNYY
+1026 
-1035 DRWTEEN
+1035 
-1042 PNGYYPR
+1042 
-1049 MKAYVAENT
+1049 
-1058 DKECGVTQTK
+1058 
-1068 YLQNAAYIRFKN
+1068 
-1080 LTVGYTIPQKYV
+1080 
-1092 EKIGIQRLRFFFSGD
+1092 
-1107 NLGEISG
+1107 
-1114 LYKHYNVDP
+1114 
-1123 EQLGNMSYPLQ
+1123 
-1134 RSFSF
+1134 
-1139 DLNLTL
+1139 

>member
-415 EEAYKDVGFSTI
+415 EEAYKDVDF
-427 HNIDISG
+427 
-434 KTERIA
+434 
-440 YYFSGGYNRQNGMF
+440 
-454 KMGNDIYNRY
+454 
-464 NVRSKLQFKL
+464 L
-474 TDWWKLDANLSMT
+474 LS
-487 ASDYDYATA
+487 
-496 MTNTYREMYRKSTIY
+496 
-511 TLKNPDGTWTD
+511 
-522 SSVGNLG
+522 
-529 AMAEGGR
+529 
-536 ATDWKNNMN
+536 
-545 INLSTRID
+545 
-553 FIKDVLFVQ
+553 
-562 GNFAYA
+562 
-568 NTKTRS
+568 
-574 NWHDKL
+574 
-580 VPYRNGPDLPLLM
+580 
-593 FNPLSSVSDASS
+593 
-605 SSSDTKHL
+605 
-613 VFDVYGTFQ
+613 
-622 KTFAQVHSLTAVLG
+622 
-636 FNQEEYKYDY
+636 
-646 FKANRAELISE
+646 
-657 SLPTI
+657 
-662 NLATGDMNMSQKIES
+662 
-677 WALRGAF
+677 
-684 ARLGYVYA
+684 
-692 DKYIFEFNGRY
+692 
-703 DGTSRF
+703 
-709 PKKDRF
+709 
-715 VFNPSASLGWV
+715 
-726 ISREDFF
+726 
-733 KPLKNIISF
+733 II
-742 LKLRGSYGRLGNQD
+742 
-756 VSTYAYVATMGSGK
+756 
-770 ISQILEGK
+770 
-778 QPIYVS
+778 
-784 APGLVSGNLTWEKVT
+784 
-799 TANIG
+799 
-804 MDINFF
+804 
-810 DNRLTMTGEFY
+810 
-821 IRRTKDMLTK
+821 
-831 GYTLPAVLGTS
+831 
-842 VPKQNAANLKTRGW
+842 
-856 EVTVGWK
+856 
-863 DQLNLCNKPFIYNA
+863 
-877 NFNLADSRAWI
+877 
-888 TKYDNPT
+888 
-895 GYLGDHYVGQ
+895 
-905 ELGEIWGVETLGF
+905 
-918 FTSEED
+918 
-924 IKNHAD
+924 
-930 QSWSTSYP
+930 
-938 GTRPLAPG
+938 
-946 DLKFKD
+946 
-952 ANGDGKIDDGTWTL
+952 
-966 DDHGDYNI
+966 
-974 IGNSRPRFT
+974 
-983 FGLNL
+983 
-988 GAQWNGFDVSLFA
+988 
-1001 QGVGKKDYYPGVS
+1001 
-1014 DLYFWGIYAQPW
+1014 
-1026 TNITVGNYY
+1026 
-1035 DRWTEEN
+1035 
-1042 PNGYYPR
+1042 
-1049 MKAYVAENT
+1049 
-1058 DKECGVTQTK
+1058 
-1068 YLQNAAYIRFKN
+1068 
-1080 LTVGYTIPQKYV
+1080 
-1092 EKIGIQRLRFFFSGD
+1092 
-1107 NLGEISG
+1107 
-1114 LYKHYNVDP
+1114 
-1123 EQLGNMSYPLQ
+1123 
-1134 RSFSF
+1134 
-1139 DLNLTL
+1139 

>member
-804 MDINFF
+804 MDI
-810 DNRLTMTGEFY
+810 
-821 IRRTKDMLTK
+821 I
-831 GYTLPAVLGTS
+831 AV
-842 VPKQNAANLKTRGW
+842 R
-856 EVTVGWK
+856 
-863 DQLNLCNKPFIYNA
+863 
-877 NFNLADSRAWI
+877 
-888 TKYDNPT
+888 
-895 GYLGDHYVGQ
+895 
-905 ELGEIWGVETLGF
+905 
-918 FTSEED
+918 
-924 IKNHAD
+924 
-930 QSWSTSYP
+930 
-938 GTRPLAPG
+938 
-946 DLKFKD
+946 
-952 ANGDGKIDDGTWTL
+952 
-966 DDHGDYNI
+966 
-974 IGNSRPRFT
+974 
-983 FGLNL
+983 
-988 GAQWNGFDVSLFA
+988 
-1001 QGVGKKDYYPGVS
+1001 
-1014 DLYFWGIYAQPW
+1014 
-1026 TNITVGNYY
+1026 
-1035 DRWTEEN
+1035 
-1042 PNGYYPR
+1042 
-1049 MKAYVAENT
+1049 
-1058 DKECGVTQTK
+1058 
-1068 YLQNAAYIRFKN
+1068 
-1080 LTVGYTIPQKYV
+1080 
-1092 EKIGIQRLRFFFSGD
+1092 
-1107 NLGEISG
+1107 
-1114 LYKHYNVDP
+1114 
-1123 EQLGNMSYPLQ
+1123 
-1134 RSFSF
+1134 
-1139 DLNLTL
+1139 

>member
-703 DGTSRF
+703 DGTSRWRTLNTV
-709 PKKDRF
+709 PHRW
-715 VFNPSASLGWV
+715 SAATV
-726 ISREDFF
+726 EASR
-733 KPLKNIISF
+733 
-742 LKLRGSYGRLGNQD
+742 R
-756 VSTYAYVATMGSGK
+756 K
-770 ISQILEGK
+770 I
-778 QPIYVS
+778 
-784 APGLVSGNLTWEKVT
+784 
-799 TANIG
+799 
-804 MDINFF
+804 
-810 DNRLTMTGEFY
+810 
-821 IRRTKDMLTK
+821 
-831 GYTLPAVLGTS
+831 
-842 VPKQNAANLKTRGW
+842 
-856 EVTVGWK
+856 
-863 DQLNLCNKPFIYNA
+863 
-877 NFNLADSRAWI
+877 
-888 TKYDNPT
+888 
-895 GYLGDHYVGQ
+895 
-905 ELGEIWGVETLGF
+905 
-918 FTSEED
+918 
-924 IKNHAD
+924 
-930 QSWSTSYP
+930 
-938 GTRPLAPG
+938 
-946 DLKFKD
+946 
-952 ANGDGKIDDGTWTL
+952 
-966 DDHGDYNI
+966 
-974 IGNSRPRFT
+974 
-983 FGLNL
+983 
-988 GAQWNGFDVSLFA
+988 
-1001 QGVGKKDYYPGVS
+1001 
-1014 DLYFWGIYAQPW
+1014 
-1026 TNITVGNYY
+1026 
-1035 DRWTEEN
+1035 
-1042 PNGYYPR
+1042 
-1049 MKAYVAENT
+1049 
-1058 DKECGVTQTK
+1058 
-1068 YLQNAAYIRFKN
+1068 
-1080 LTVGYTIPQKYV
+1080 
-1092 EKIGIQRLRFFFSGD
+1092 
-1107 NLGEISG
+1107 
-1114 LYKHYNVDP
+1114 
-1123 EQLGNMSYPLQ
+1123 
-1134 RSFSF
+1134 
-1139 DLNLTL
+1139 

>member
-222 AVSVVETK
+222 AVSVVETR

-733 KPLKNIISF
+733 KPLKILS
-742 LKLRGSYGRLGNQD
+742 
-756 VSTYAYVATMGSGK
+756 VS
-770 ISQILEGK
+770 
-778 QPIYVS
+778 
-784 APGLVSGNLTWEKVT
+784 
-799 TANIG
+799 
-804 MDINFF
+804 
-810 DNRLTMTGEFY
+810 
-821 IRRTKDMLTK
+821 
-831 GYTLPAVLGTS
+831 
-842 VPKQNAANLKTRGW
+842 
-856 EVTVGWK
+856 
-863 DQLNLCNKPFIYNA
+863 
-877 NFNLADSRAWI
+877 
-888 TKYDNPT
+888 
-895 GYLGDHYVGQ
+895 
-905 ELGEIWGVETLGF
+905 
-918 FTSEED
+918 
-924 IKNHAD
+924 
-930 QSWSTSYP
+930 
-938 GTRPLAPG
+938 
-946 DLKFKD
+946 
-952 ANGDGKIDDGTWTL
+952 
-966 DDHGDYNI
+966 
-974 IGNSRPRFT
+974 
-983 FGLNL
+983 
-988 GAQWNGFDVSLFA
+988 
-1001 QGVGKKDYYPGVS
+1001 
-1014 DLYFWGIYAQPW
+1014 
-1026 TNITVGNYY
+1026 
-1035 DRWTEEN
+1035 
-1042 PNGYYPR
+1042 
-1049 MKAYVAENT
+1049 
-1058 DKECGVTQTK
+1058 
-1068 YLQNAAYIRFKN
+1068 
-1080 LTVGYTIPQKYV
+1080 
-1092 EKIGIQRLRFFFSGD
+1092 
-1107 NLGEISG
+1107 
-1114 LYKHYNVDP
+1114 
-1123 EQLGNMSYPLQ
+1123 
-1134 RSFSF
+1134 
-1139 DLNLTL
+1139 